1 MKHWKLSC
9 VAAAFMFAFSA
20 AKAQETVVVNNV
32 LGPEGPLVVD
42 GKLYYVAWTTNT
54 LNRWDGEK
62 SVVLNNEPKCGH
74 NGLAL
79 TKQRT
84 FLVMCSE
91 DPGIILE
98 TDLNGKEIRRW
109 DTDASGAKLVG
120 GLNDV
125 VVATN
130 GAAYATIFGP
140 YLEKPTS
147 IAGKILYLPPG
158 GNKWAVVADGLNFA
172 NGIAISSD
180 QKTLYVNETVGND
193 MVKYTINSDGTLSN
207 KTNFALLNLLTPDAV
222 KSWWLGP
229 DSMKV
234 DREGNIYVAQ
244 WSGGKVLKISPEG
257 KLLHE
262 FDIKAGMGTT
272 NVAFDADEKYI
283 YVTVVKNPKDEKA
296 AGKIVRI
303 PKV

>member
-1 MKHWKLSC
+1 
-9 VAAAFMFAFSA
+9 MFAFTA
-20 AKAQETVVVNNV
+20 VKAEETVVVRNV

-42 GKLYYVAWTTNT
+42 GNLYYVAWTTNT
-54 LNRWDGEK
+54 LNKWDGK
-62 SVVLNNEPKCGH
+62 KNVVLNNEAKCSH

-79 TKQRT
+79 TKQKT

-91 DPGIILE
+91 DPGVILE

-125 VVATN
+125 VVAAN
-130 GAAYATIFGP
+130 GGAYATIFGP
-140 YLEKPTS
+140 YAATPVG
-147 IAGKILYLPPG
+147 IAGKVLYLPPG
-158 GNKWAVVADGLNFA
+158 GDKWQVVADGLNFA
-172 NGIAISSD
+172 NGVAVSPD
-180 QKTLYVNETVGND
+180 QKTLYVNETVGNI
-193 MVKYTINSDGTLSN
+193 MIKYDINSDGTLSN
-207 KTNFALLNLLTPDAV
+207 KSTFALLNLLTPDAV
-222 KSWWLGP
+222 KSPWLGP

-234 DREGNIYVAQ
+234 DRGGNLYVAQ
-244 WSGGKVLKISPEG
+244 WSGGKVLKISPSG
-257 KLLHE
+257 KLMHE

-296 AGKIVRI
+296 AGEIVRI
-303 PKV
+303 PKI